1 MAEKKRAANIELLR
15 MIAMMMVVVLHF
27 MRESG
32 SLPTA
37 EAAMSGNP
45 LSLVNLFAVFFEA
58 FCIVAVNVYIL
69 ISGYFGVK
77 ARWRPSKVIGFVC
90 QIWFYAIGLVFI
102 FDILGPSK
110 VLGFAPAMDASGI
123 YKWIKYLLP
132 ISTGHYWFAT
142 AYFYLLLLM
151 PLLNMAASAMNKKQF
166 TTVLAFLLIVF
177 CGIKSLCPVE
187 LTMDSYGYDVVW
199 FVCVYL
205 TGAWLR
211 LYGKETLSEK
221 AKKCAL
227 PVYAVSCLLI
237 GGLILI
243 LYVLLQ
249 KVSSA
254 AYYYT
259 VLLHY
264 NFFLCLTGAVGLF
277 LFFEKLTLKEGKVT
291 QIIRKTGKYC
301 FGVYLFHEHLNLSK
315 NWYPFLQKAVNPN
328 RNEGV
333 MYLFAELLF
342 CVVVIYAIGIAIEAC
357 RVVLAGAMSRRLFR
371 GKINALDVLFEKKEG

>member
-15 MIAMMMVVVLHF
+15 IIAMMMVVVLHF

-32 SLPTA
+32 SLPTT
-37 EAAMSGNP
+37 EAAMSGIP
-45 LSLVNLFAVFFEA
+45 LTTVNLLATFFES

-77 ARWRPSKVIGFVC
+77 ARWRPSKVIGFVG
-90 QIWFYAIGLVFI
+90 QIWFYAIGLVLV
-102 FDILGPSK
+102 FDILGLSK
-110 VLGFAPAMDASGI
+110 ALGFAPAMEVSGI

-132 ISTGHYWFAT
+132 VSTGHYWFAT

-151 PLLNMAASAMNKKQF
+151 PLLNMAVSAMNKKQF

-211 LYGKETLSEK
+211 LYGKEVPGEK
-221 AKKCAL
+221 IRKYAL
-227 PVYAVSCLLI
+227 PVYVVSCFLI
-237 GGLILI
+237 GSLMLL
-243 LYVLLQ
+243 LYVILE
-249 KVSSA
+249 KVSA
-254 AYYYT
+254 ASYYYT
-259 VLLHY
+259 ILLHY
-264 NFFLCLTGAVGLF
+264 NFVLCLTGAVGLF
-277 LFFEKLTLKEGKVT
+277 LFFEKLTLKEGSLT
-291 QIIRKTGKYC
+291 QIIRKAGKYC
-301 FGVYLFHEHLNLSK
+301 FGVYLLHEHLNLSK

-328 RNEGV
+328 QNEGV
-333 MYLFAELLF
+333 IYLLTELLF
-342 CVVVIYAIGIAIEAC
+342 CVAVIFAVGMIIEIC
-357 RVVLAGAMSRRLFR
+357 RSAASGLISRRLL
-371 GKINALDVLFEKKEG
+371 GKKADALDALFEKKEG